1 MVTTEQITTFYLY
14 LLEELL
20 PSDEA
25 EDLVRRVHEEE
36 RIRERNNEVPLTRT
50 KVHRMALETNL
61 SEMVYAA
68 KLRAMGLEPHH
79 HRRPVAERL
88 SLGVRDRLG
97 DREGRSLGQ
106 RGEQPLSDERRRATE
121 QSGQLEGPKKKET
134 RICDHCGVRGH
145 NKKFHPSLKKGGGE

>member
-36 RIRERNNEVPLTRT
+36 RIRERNNEVLLTRT
-50 KVHRMALETNL
+50 EVHRMALETNRP
-61 SEMVYAA
+61 EMVYAA
-68 KLRAMGLEPHH
+68 QLRAMGLEPHH

-97 DREGRSLGQ
+97 DREGR
-106 RGEQPLSDERRRATE
+106 T
-121 QSGQLEGPKKKET
+121 
-134 RICDHCGVRGH
+134 
-145 NKKFHPSLKKGGGE
+145 